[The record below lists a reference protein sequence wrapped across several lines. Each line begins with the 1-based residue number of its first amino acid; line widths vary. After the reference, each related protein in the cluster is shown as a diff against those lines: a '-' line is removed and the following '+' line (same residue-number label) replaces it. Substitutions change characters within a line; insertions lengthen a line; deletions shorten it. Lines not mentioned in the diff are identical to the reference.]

1 MPSERLEIE
10 GAGNGQN
17 KKTGNGRDERPET
30 AGTQKP
36 EPVGTKGRKRPK
48 QKDRER
54 SGRKTGNGRNKRPE
68 TAGQAAGRQ
77 PKRRPAAGNELKNFE
92 RGILA
97 CNTHYDGKGF

>member
-30 AGTQKP
+30 A
-36 EPVGTKGRKRPK
+36 
-48 QKDRER
+48 
-54 SGRKTGNGRNKRPE
+54 KTKRPE
-68 TAGQAAGRQ
+68 TVGTKDRKRSDRQQADSRKEG
-77 PKRRPAAGNELKNFE
+77 RRPNELKNFE

>member
-10 GAGNGQN
+10 GAGNDQN
-17 KKTGNGRDERPET
+17 KKTGNGRNEK
-30 AGTQKP
+30 A
-36 EPVGTKGRKRPK
+36 
-48 QKDRER
+48 
-54 SGRKTGNGRNKRPE
+54 GNGRNKRPE